1 MPKRLIP
8 SAEGYAEPDTDGFLH
23 APAAARNAEAIRN
36 LLKSHATS
44 PGHALELASG
54 TGQHVVEL
62 ARALPHLHWQPSE
75 VDEKRAAAIDARVAQ
90 ADLPNL
96 SKVCRV
102 DATAP
107 GWGREN
113 TGQTLILL
121 VNLLHLVSDE
131 EAKVLVAEA
140 ALALKQGG
148 LFVIYGPFKRAG
160 KLTSEGD
167 ADFHAMLQAQDSAV
181 GYKDDTWIVEL
192 LHSAGL
198 EIVDTVEM
206 PANNLALIARQP

>member
-8 SAEGYAEPDTDGFLH
+8 STEGYAEPDSDGFLH
-23 APAAARNAEAIRN
+23 TPAAARNAEAIRN

-44 PGHALELASG
+44 PGRALELASG

-75 VDEKRAAAIDARVAQ
+75 VDEKRAAAIDARVLR
-90 ADLPNL
+90 ADLSNL
-96 SKVCRV
+96 SKVRRV

-107 GWGREN
+107 GWGKEN

-121 VNLLHLVSDE
+121 VNLLHLISDD
-131 EAKVLVAEA
+131 EAKVLITEA
-140 ALALKQGG
+140 SVTLEHGG

-167 ADFHAMLQAQDSAV
+167 ADFHAMLRAQDSAV

-192 LHSAGL
+192 LQGAGL
-198 EIVDTVEM
+198 DMVDTVEM
-206 PANNLALIARQP
+206 PANNLALIARKP